1 MKTTMEMMT
10 MKNEDEIDMLV
21 LALAMESDRAFRQV
35 KIVSV
40 VAIVLSFLLGMNVNA
55 MWFC

>member
-1 MKTTMEMMT
+1 
-10 MKNEDEIDMLV
+10 MKNEDEIEILV